1 MKILVIN
8 AGSSTLKFQLLNS
21 ETKEVVAKGNVERIN
36 EGKSFLRYKAN
47 GVENI
52 YEKPISNHKEAM
64 EIVLE
69 KLTDKEVGV
78 INSINEINA
87 FGHRVVNV
95 GEDYFDSCLVTR
107 ETVEDFKTKVDFSP
121 LHVPGAISGIEACLE
136 VCPNTPNVAVF
147 DIGFHKTLPE
157 YVYRYAIPKRYYTDL
172 KIRRYGAHGTSHK
185 YVSQRCADLMG
196 KNIEDLKIVTC
207 HLGSGASITAVKG
220 GKSFDTS
227 MGFTPLEGI
236 MMNTRSGDIDPA
248 VIEFICNK
256 EGKTVSEVI
265 RILNKESGLI
275 GANGKCSDM
284 REVLENIND
293 KDVKTSLDMYN
304 HRIKKYLGAYAAVM
318 GGLDAIVF
326 TAGVGEHTPE
336 VREAVTDGLE
346 FIGVKVDHDKNFNA
360 KRGAEVEIST
370 DDSKVKVFIIPTD
383 EELMIALDTEKIVSQ
398 LK

>member
-47 GVENI
+47 SVENI

-78 INSINEINA
+78 IGSINEIDA

-265 RILNKESGLI
+265 RMLNKESGLI

-304 HRIKKYLGAYAAVM
+304 HRIKKYIGAYAAVM

-336 VREAVTDGLE
+336 VREAVTEGLE

>member
-265 RILNKESGLI
+265 RMLNKESGLI

>member
-78 INSINEINA
+78 INSINEIDA

-256 EGKTVSEVI
+256 ERKTVSEVI
-265 RILNKESGLI
+265 RMLNKESGLI

-304 HRIKKYLGAYAAVM
+304 HRIKKYIGAYAAVM

-336 VREAVTDGLE
+336 VREAVTEGLE

>member
-336 VREAVTDGLE
+336 VREAVTEGLE

>member
-78 INSINEINA
+78 IGSINEIDA

-265 RILNKESGLI
+265 RMLNKESGLI

-304 HRIKKYLGAYAAVM
+304 HRIKKYIGAYAAVM

-336 VREAVTDGLE
+336 VREAVTEGLE

>member
-64 EIVLE
+64 VIVLE

-78 INSINEINA
+78 INSINEIDA

-265 RILNKESGLI
+265 RMLNKESGLI

-304 HRIKKYLGAYAAVM
+304 HRIKKYIGAYAAVM

-336 VREAVTDGLE
+336 VREAVTEGLE

>member
-8 AGSSTLKFQLLNS
+8 AGSSTLKFQLLDS
-21 ETKEVVAKGNVERIN
+21 ETKKVYAKGNVERIN

-52 YEKPISNHKEAM
+52 YEKPIHNHKEAM

-78 INSINEINA
+78 ISNINEIDA

-121 LHVPGAISGIEACLE
+121 LHVPGAISGMEACLD

-207 HLGSGASITAVKG
+207 HLGSGASITAVLG

-256 EGKTVSEVI
+256 EGKTVSEVVKM
-265 RILNKESGLI
+265 LNKESGLI

-304 HRIKKYLGAYAAVM
+304 HRIKKYIGAYAAAM

-336 VREAVTDGLE
+336 VREAVTNGLE

-360 KRGAEVEIST
+360 KRGAEVEISA
-370 DDSKVKVFIIPTD
+370 DDSKVKVYVIPTD
-383 EELMIALDTEKIVSQ
+383 EELMIALDTEKIVSN

>member
-1 MKILVIN
+1 MKILVVN
-8 AGSSTLKFQLLNS
+8 AGSSTLKFQLLNT
-21 ETKEVVAKGNVERIN
+21 ETSEVVAKGNVEKIG
-36 EGKSFLRYKAN
+36 EGNAFLRYKAN

-52 YEKPISNHKEAM
+52 YKSDINNHKQAI
-64 EIVLE
+64 EIVIE
-69 KLTDKEVGV
+69 KLTDSEVGV
-78 INSINEINA
+78 IGSISEIDA

-95 GEDYFDSCLVTR
+95 GEDYFDSCIVDR
-107 ETVEDFKTKVDFSP
+107 KTVEDFKTKVDFSP
-121 LHVPGAISGIEACLE
+121 LHVPGAISGIEACMD

-147 DIGFHKTLPE
+147 DIGFHKTIPE
-157 YVYRYAIPKRYYTDL
+157 YVYRYAIPKRYYTDY

-196 KNIEDLKIVTC
+196 KNIEDLKIITC
-207 HLGSGASITAVKG
+207 HLGSGASITAIKNG
-220 GKSFDTS
+220 ESFDTS

-256 EGKTVSEVI
+256 ENKTASEVV
-265 RILNKESGLI
+265 RILNKESGLL
-275 GANGKCSDM
+275 GVNGKVSDM
-284 REVLENIND
+284 REILENMDNP
-293 KDVKTSLDMYN
+293 DVKLALDMYN
-304 HRIKKYLGAYAAVM
+304 HRIKKYIGAYAAAL
-318 GGLDAIVF
+318 GGVDAIVF

-336 VREAVTDGLE
+336 VREAVTNGLE
-346 FIGVKVDHDKNFNA
+346 FLGVKVDHEKNFGA

-383 EELMIALDTEKIVSQ
+383 EEYMIAKETEKIVTS

>member
-78 INSINEINA
+78 INSINEIDA

-227 MGFTPLEGI
+227 MGFTPLAGI

-265 RILNKESGLI
+265 RMLNKESGLI

-304 HRIKKYLGAYAAVM
+304 HRIKKYIGAYAAVM

-336 VREAVTDGLE
+336 VREAVTEGLE

>member
-78 INSINEINA
+78 IGSINEIDA

-304 HRIKKYLGAYAAVM
+304 HRIKKYIGAYAAVM

>member
-64 EIVLE
+64 VIVLE

-78 INSINEINA
+78 IGSINEINA

>member
-78 INSINEINA
+78 IGSINEIDA

>member
-78 INSINEINA
+78 INSINEIDA

-304 HRIKKYLGAYAAVM
+304 HRIKKYIGAYAAVM

-336 VREAVTDGLE
+336 VREAVTEGLE

>member
-78 INSINEINA
+78 IGSINEIDA

-304 HRIKKYLGAYAAVM
+304 HRIKKYIGAYAAVM

-336 VREAVTDGLE
+336 VREAVTEGLE

>member
-78 INSINEINA
+78 INSINEIDA

-265 RILNKESGLI
+265 RMLNKESGLI

-304 HRIKKYLGAYAAVM
+304 HRIKKYIGAYAAVM

-336 VREAVTDGLE
+336 VREAVTEGLE

>member
-1 MKILVIN
+1 MKILVVN
-8 AGSSTLKFQLLNS
+8 AGSSTLKFQLLNT
-21 ETKEVVAKGNVERIN
+21 ETSEVVAKGNVEKIG
-36 EGKSFLRYKAN
+36 EGNSFLRYKAN

-52 YEKPISNHKEAM
+52 YNSDINNHKQAI
-64 EIVLE
+64 EIVIE
-69 KLTDKEVGV
+69 KLTDSEVGV
-78 INSINEINA
+78 IGSISEIDA

-95 GEDYFDSCLVTR
+95 GEDYFDSCIVDR
-107 ETVEDFKTKVDFSP
+107 KTVEDFKTKIDFSP
-121 LHVPGAISGIEACLE
+121 LHVPGAISGIEACMD

-147 DIGFHKTLPE
+147 DIGFHKTIPE
-157 YVYRYAIPKRYYTDL
+157 YVYRYAIPKRYYTDY

-196 KNIEDLKIVTC
+196 KNIEDLKIITC
-207 HLGSGASITAVKG
+207 HLGSGASITAIKNG
-220 GKSFDTS
+220 ESFDTS

-256 EGKTVSEVI
+256 ENKTASEVV
-265 RILNKESGLI
+265 RILNKESGLL
-275 GANGKCSDM
+275 GVNGKVSDM
-284 REVLENIND
+284 REILENMDNP
-293 KDVKTSLDMYN
+293 DVKLALDMYN
-304 HRIKKYLGAYAAVM
+304 HRIKKYIGAYAAAL
-318 GGLDAIVF
+318 GGVDAIVF

-336 VREAVTDGLE
+336 VREAVTNGLE
-346 FIGVKVDHDKNFNA
+346 FLGVKVDHEKNFGA

-383 EELMIALDTEKIVSQ
+383 EEYMIAKETEKIVTS

>member
-78 INSINEINA
+78 IGSINEIDA

-147 DIGFHKTLPE
+147 DIGFHKTL
-157 YVYRYAIPKRYYTDL
+157 
-172 KIRRYGAHGTSHK
+172 
-185 YVSQRCADLMG
+185 Q
-196 KNIEDLKIVTC
+196 
-207 HLGSGASITAVKG
+207 
-220 GKSFDTS
+220 
-227 MGFTPLEGI
+227 
-236 MMNTRSGDIDPA
+236 
-248 VIEFICNK
+248 
-256 EGKTVSEVI
+256 
-265 RILNKESGLI
+265 
-275 GANGKCSDM
+275 
-284 REVLENIND
+284 
-293 KDVKTSLDMYN
+293 
-304 HRIKKYLGAYAAVM
+304 
-318 GGLDAIVF
+318 
-326 TAGVGEHTPE
+326 
-336 VREAVTDGLE
+336 
-346 FIGVKVDHDKNFNA
+346 
-360 KRGAEVEIST
+360 
-370 DDSKVKVFIIPTD
+370 
-383 EELMIALDTEKIVSQ
+383 
-398 LK
+398 

>member
-8 AGSSTLKFQLLNS
+8 AGSSTLKFQLLNRD
-21 ETKEVVAKGNVERIN
+21 TNEVEAKGNVERIN
-36 EGKSFLRYKAN
+36 EGKSFLRYKAK

-52 YEKPISNHKEAM
+52 YERQIKNHKEAM
-64 EIVLE
+64 EIVIE
-69 KLTDKEVGV
+69 KLTDSEVGV
-78 INSINEINA
+78 ISNINEIDA

-107 ETVEDFKTKVDFSP
+107 EVVEDFKTKVDFSP
-121 LHVPGAISGIEACLE
+121 LHVPGSIAGMEACLD

-172 KIRRYGAHGTSHK
+172 KIRRYGAHGTSHR
-185 YVSQRCADLMG
+185 YVTERCADLLG
-196 KNIEDLKIVTC
+196 KNVEDVNIITC
-207 HLGSGASITAVKG
+207 HLGSGASITAVKN

-256 EGKTVSEVI
+256 EGKTVSEVVKM
-265 RILNKESGLI
+265 LNKESGL
-275 GANGKCSDM
+275 GGTNGVCADM
-284 REVLENIND
+284 REVLENISNP
-293 KDVKTSLDMYN
+293 DVQLSLDMYN
-304 HRIKKYLGAYAAVM
+304 HRIKKYIGAYAAVL
-318 GGLDAIVF
+318 GGIDAIVF

-336 VREAVTDGLE
+336 VREAVTEGLE
-346 FIGVKVDHDKNFNA
+346 FMGVKVDHDKNFGV
-360 KRGAEVEIST
+360 KRGVETEIT
-370 DDSKVKVFIIPTD
+370 ADGAKVRVFVIPTD
-383 EELMIALDTEKIVSQ
+383 EELVIAQETEKIVTS